1 MIFKK
6 ESFVFKGPFMVL
18 LLPFGAPTLLRGHS
32 CSQHSMV
39 PTGKGCPD
47 ILASFQKMDPWKGKT
62 AAPVSSDFETQA
74 NRVDDSQD
82 FMMLEN
88 FH

>member
-1 MIFKK
+1 
-6 ESFVFKGPFMVL
+6 
-18 LLPFGAPTLLRGHS
+18 
-32 CSQHSMV
+32 
-39 PTGKGCPD
+39 
-47 ILASFQKMDPWKGKT
+47 MDPWKGKT

-74 NRVDDSQD
+74 NRVDGSQD